1 MLLFAFFVAATQA
14 GSTISSS
21 SLYQNGTTG
30 WSGWNSTSTPLTT
43 GSTTSL
49 LLGTEVSP
57 SVSVNATT
65 KGLPV
70 VRPPKLETKST
81 ATPTAAQNP
90 PNLSQ
95 AAPPTTIKSNPITA
109 GVPPTPKATPPLAE
123 PDVENQNPSITAN
136 FLETT
141 TVSIFIS
148 VQPVSA
154 EAEALTVGPTSAP
167 ITAFTLG
174 SQTLNLG
181 AQITYA
187 GETYSL
193 ATNGAFI
200 VGSQSLNPGEQI
212 RDSGTTYSRAANG
225 ATLVFD
231 GTSTQV
237 LFNTSPSPSVSALI
251 LGSQTLNAGQQIT
264 YDGETYSL
272 ASNGAFIV
280 GTQTLNPGQQIT
292 DSGTTYSRASNGAS
306 VIVDGTSTE
315 VLVTPSA
322 LASASLSES
331 IAGGTNNNGASPTTH
346 KNTGSSIRGEESV
359 WILGSELL
367 ISVLCILEL

>member
-14 GSTISSS
+14 GSTISSGS
-21 SLYQNGTTG
+21 MYQNLSTG
-30 WSGWNSTSTPLTT
+30 WFGWNSTSTLLVTRP
-43 GSTTSL
+43 TTSSS
-49 LLGTEVSP
+49 LGTGGAAPASI
-57 SVSVNATT
+57 NTTT
-65 KGLPV
+65 KELPV

-90 PNLSQ
+90 PKLSQ
-95 AAPPTTIKSNPITA
+95 TAPPTTIKNNPITA
-109 GVPPTPKATPPLAE
+109 GVPPTPKATPALAE
-123 PDVENQNPSITAN
+123 PDAENQNPSITAN
-136 FLETT
+136 FFETT

-148 VQPVSA
+148 VQPATA

-167 ITAFTLG
+167 ITAFMLG

-181 AQITYA
+181 AQITYV

-200 VGSQSLNPGEQI
+200 VGSQPLNPGEQI
-212 RDSGTTYSRAANG
+212 TDSGTTYSRAANG

-237 LFNTSPSPSVSALI
+237 LFNPSPSPSVSALI

-264 YDGETYSL
+264 YDGEIYSL
-272 ASNGAFIV
+272 ASNGAFVV

-306 VIVDGTSTE
+306 VIIDGTSTE
-315 VLVTPSA
+315 VLITPSA
-322 LASASLSES
+322 SASASLSES
-331 IAGGTNNNGASPTTH
+331 IAGGTNNNGPSPTTH
-346 KNTGSSIRGEESV
+346 KNTGSSIRGEEIV
-359 WILGSELL
+359 WILGSGLL
-367 ISVLCILEL
+367 ISALCILEL